1 MEYVEGIW
9 REGMLIRNEKEEKK
23 RVVIVE
29 RRLERINREL
39 FVYVCE

>member
-39 FVYVCE
+39 FVYVFE

>member
-9 REGMLIRNEKEEKK
+9 REGMLIRNEKGK
-23 RVVIVE
+23 RERGMIVE
-29 RRLERINREL
+29 RRFERINMEL

>member
-29 RRLERINREL
+29 RRFERINREL
-39 FVYVCE
+39 FVYVFE

>member
-1 MEYVEGIW
+1 MEFVEGIW

-39 FVYVCE
+39 FVYVFE

>member
-9 REGMLIRNEKEEKK
+9 REGMLLRNEKEEKK

-39 FVYVCE
+39 FVYVFE

>member
-9 REGMLIRNEKEEKK
+9 REGMLIRNEKEEEK

-39 FVYVCE
+39 FVYVFE

>member
-23 RVVIVE
+23 RVVIVK
-29 RRLERINREL
+29 RRFERINREL
-39 FVYVCE
+39 FVYVFE

>member
-1 MEYVEGIW
+1 MEYVEGIE
-9 REGMLIRNEKEEKK
+9 RENGLIGNEKGKKK

-39 FVYVCE
+39 FVYVFE

>member
-23 RVVIVE
+23 RVVIFE

-39 FVYVCE
+39 FVYVFE

>member
-29 RRLERINREL
+29 WRLERINMEL
-39 FVYVCE
+39 FVYVFE